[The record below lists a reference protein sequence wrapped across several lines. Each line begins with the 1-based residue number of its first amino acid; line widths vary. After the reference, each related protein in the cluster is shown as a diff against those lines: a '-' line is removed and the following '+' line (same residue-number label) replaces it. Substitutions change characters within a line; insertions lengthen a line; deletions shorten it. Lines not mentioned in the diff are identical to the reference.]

1 VSGPGEA
8 VPDPESEIVSVG
20 FEPSEITVTEP
31 VAPLVDVGANLTL
44 KLVLWP
50 ADKVIDDD
58 APTRVNPVPLI
69 AMSAMVTLAAPEF
82 VIVSESD
89 LF

>member
-1 VSGPGEA
+1 VSWPGEA
-8 VPDPESEIVSVG
+8 VPDPESEIVNVG
-20 FEPSEITVTEP
+20 FDPSDVTVTEP
-31 VAPLVDVGANLTL
+31 LALLVDVGANLTL
-44 KLVLWP
+44 KVVLWP
-50 ADKVIDDD
+50 ADKVSDDD

-69 AMSAMVTLAAPEF
+69 ARSTMVTLAAPEF